1 MNRRIRVAAV
11 SAVLFGTC
19 VPTARIA
26 AADDQPGI
34 TDPALAEAVADAT
47 SPTERITV
55 EIATDDVSSAR
66 HVALAAGGIITG
78 SVPGEVLQ
86 VSVPAS
92 RIDDLANAVPAVRL
106 PLVANRPVRW
116 AEAVRTEF
124 GPVSGQNITV
134 IKADAWQAAGITGAG
149 ARVGIVDFFDLSLWN
164 PAEQGALPDAGHRF
178 CLDTSGSGY
187 CFPHL
192 PEDGE
197 EHGVAVA
204 EVLRDMAPG
213 AELFLAT
220 VGSASDLRTAIDW
233 FSARGVTILTRSLG
247 AAYDG
252 PGDGT
257 GPLDAVVDYA
267 ASKGIT
273 WFNSAGNDA
282 AGSYGRFTD
291 GLDGGYVDFLN
302 GPGVDTGLQLEPDAT
317 GCVGVDGIR
326 WSDWGKAAAQTTD
339 YAIDIYDGTNTVFV
353 KTIDARQTQGALPL
367 EAADEYDCSGALTIR
382 IRRVAGAD
390 PSPDIVEVG
399 LFLGDLEHSQA
410 AYSAAK
416 PVVDSQ
422 SPALVA
428 VGAVDP
434 AAGSGI
440 AGYSSQGPTNDGRI
454 KPDMSAP
461 SCVRN
466 SVYQALG
473 VICGGGNFNGTSAAS
488 PSAAGMAA
496 LLYSRGLA
504 GGGAPLAALTKHLVV
519 DLGPA
524 GADNAY
530 GSGRASLPAPPAA
543 GLDTR
548 PATFTALASPQRL
561 LDTRATSATP
571 NAPIG
576 PHPAFT
582 IIDLPV
588 GVPGATA
595 VALSIVSTDTT
606 VPGYLQAYPTLM
618 ASVASS
624 STLNVATVGQVQP
637 NFAIVPVGANNSVSL
652 YLFAGGNVIVDLLG
666 TFTPSAT
673 GAATAGRFVAVD
685 PVRILDTRPESGGP
699 VPPGWVAH
707 QPGAG
712 ETVRVAG
719 IPTGA
724 SAAVVNVA
732 ADQAAGSG
740 FLRTQATG
748 ATGLSTSNGNYVAG
762 VASGTLS
769 VVPVGADG
777 TISVF
782 TSNATH
788 LVVDLMGYITGTGA
802 PSARDGLFV
811 PLTPQR
817 IFDTRGA
824 NAPIIASLTT
834 RAVPVVGS
842 GAPVPAGATAVSFN
856 VTSDAA
862 LGAGYVTIY
871 PSDRNLP
878 GISNLNYP
886 AVDPRANAGMV
897 RLSTG
902 GGLNVLA
909 NQTTQVIIDVNGYF
923 TGST

>member
-1 MNRRIRVAAV
+1 MSRHVRVATVAV
-11 SAVLFGTC
+11 ALLATL

-26 AADDQPGI
+26 AADDQAGI
-34 TDPALAEAVADAT
+34 TDPALADAVAEAT

-55 EIATDDVSSAR
+55 EIATDDPSGAR
-66 HVALAAGGIITG
+66 QDAIAAGGIVTG

-92 RIDDLANAVPAVRL
+92 RVDDLANDVPAVRL
-106 PLVANRPVRW
+106 PLVANRPVRR
-116 AEAVRTEF
+116 AEAAHTEF

-149 ARVGIVDFFDLSLWN
+149 ARVGIVDFFDLTLWN
-164 PAEQGALPDAGHRF
+164 PAEQGTLPDAGHRF
-178 CLDTSGSGY
+178 CLDNSGSGY
-187 CFPHL
+187 CLPHL
-192 PEDGE
+192 PENGE

-204 EVLRDMAPG
+204 EVVKDMAPG

-220 VGSASDLRTAIDW
+220 VGTASDLRTAIDW
-233 FSARGVTILTRSLG
+233 FSANGVAIMTRSLG

-257 GPLDAVVDYA
+257 GPLASVVDYA

-302 GPGVDTGLQLEPDAT
+302 GPGVDTGLRLAPDDQN
-317 GCVGVDGIR
+317 CVGVDGIR

-339 YAIDIYDGTNTVFV
+339 YAIDLYDGTNTVFL
-353 KTIDARQTQGALPL
+353 KTIDARQNQGALPL
-367 EAADEYDCSGALTIR
+367 EAADEYDCIGAVTIR
-382 IRRVAGAD
+382 IRRVASGGD

-399 LFLGDLEHSQA
+399 LFVGDLEHSQA
-410 AYSAAK
+410 SYSAAK
-416 PVVDSQ
+416 PVVDSR

-440 AGYSSQGPTNDGRI
+440 AGYSSQGPTNDGRV

-461 SCVRN
+461 SCVR
-466 SVYQALG
+466 SSIYKLPLAS
-473 VICGGGNFNGTSAAS
+473 CFNGTSAAS

-504 GGGAPLAALTKHLVV
+504 EGGAPLATLTKHLVV

-524 GADNAY
+524 GVDNAY
-530 GSGRASLPAPPAA
+530 GSGRALLPAPPAS

-548 PATFTALASPQRL
+548 PATFTALAAPRRL

-595 VALSIVSTDTT
+595 VALSIVSTDTS

-802 PSARDGLFV
+802 PSGRDGLFV

-824 NAPIIASLTT
+824 NAPVIASLTT

-902 GGLNVLA
+902 GGLIVLA

-923 TGST
+923 TGPT